1 MQKIKVSQSDL
12 EMTFEQFSE
21 GETTAYLDTA
31 DGSITWFDDFIM
43 RRLDT
48 LLTDEETLEQ
58 VELTI
63 RQQVDLSESERNQL
77 LEAARIE
84 WNEGERYRVVPHQ
97 NSYEG
102 YRDMQEFIWSLEDER
117 LRELLEVAIRGSG
130 AFGRFKDVIHRDSTA
145 RDKWYLFRDA
155 RQHERILEW
164 LRREGF
170 EPEFV

>member
-1 MQKIKVSQSDL
+1 MQKIKISRSDL

-21 GETTAYLDTA
+21 GEMTAYLDTA
-31 DGSITWFDDFIM
+31 DGSITWFDDLTI

-58 VELTI
+58 VEATLQAQTN
-63 RQQVDLSESERNQL
+63 RSESECKQL
-77 LEAARIE
+77 LETARIE
-84 WNEGERYRVVPHQ
+84 WDADNRYRVVPHQ

-155 RQHERILEW
+155 RQHERILAW

-170 EPEFV
+170 EPEVV